1 MLPVIAIGV
10 EIIENVVIF
19 FYQKINNFMEK
30 QLK

>member
-19 FYQKINNFMEK
+19 LPKFNNFMK
-30 QLK
+30 NS